1 MSMYCLAWKYKVP
14 SNQAKFEEEY
24 GRNGSW
30 FKFFESSE
38 DYLGTELMKHTDGK
52 TYILIDKWMSK
63 ADYQDFIDENKA
75 DYDQL
80 NEKNKALYE
89 EEEEM
94 GEFDLLQ

>member
-1 MSMYCLAWKYKVP
+1 MSMYCIAWKYKVP

-24 GRNGSW
+24 GRNGNW

-38 DYLGTELMKHTDGK
+38 DYLGTELMKHSDGK

-80 NEKNKALYE
+80 NEKNKALHE

>member
-1 MSMYCLAWKYKVP
+1 MYCLAWKYKVS

-24 GRNGSW
+24 GRNGRW
-30 FKFFESSE
+30 FKFFESCD
-38 DYLGTELMKHTDGK
+38 DYLGNELMKGADGT

-75 DYDQL
+75 TYDDLSENNKTLYDNEEQL
-80 NEKNKALYE
+80 
-89 EEEEM
+89 